1 MEEYHIEEAHR
12 ELVST
17 FRFTTYHEPLKRWPF
32 NVDESLKKRVKTHG
46 NFPRLLLEQSATK
59 GISRNRKVLSVKTL
73 SIQRYGKL
81 LFRYSRY
88 ISKFVNNFTIAYAQ
102 RTK

>member
-59 GISRNRKVLSVKTL
+59 GISRNRKVLS
-73 SIQRYGKL
+73 GKKIINL
-81 LFRYSRY
+81 KIKKVLFRYSRY
-88 ISKFVNNFTIAYAQ
+88 IFKLVNYFTIAYAQ

>member
-1 MEEYHIEEAHR
+1 MKLLQLHQVNDKFFVFQLKIFKILLAEKMEEYHIEEAHR

-32 NVDESLKKRVKTHG
+32 NVEESLTKRVKTHG

-59 GISRNRKVLSVKTL
+59 GISRNRKVLS
-73 SIQRYGKL
+73 
-81 LFRYSRY
+81 
-88 ISKFVNNFTIAYAQ
+88 A
-102 RTK
+102 

>member
-59 GISRNRKVLSVKTL
+59 GISRNRKVPS
-73 SIQRYGKL
+73 GKKV
-81 LFRYSRY
+81 
-88 ISKFVNNFTIAYAQ
+88 INSKIRNLYFV
-102 RTK
+102 